1 MGKTDKEKAKEKE
14 KSAAKAMAKGKAP
27 RALKPKAGAP
37 KKKKWSS
44 SKQKE
49 KLNNAVFWTKN
60 AHDKLIKDI
69 ISKEPYV
76 TPSLVSS
83 KLKINVSCAREAL
96 KELREEEQIVPSTEY
111 NAKYC
116 CFVRGPKFVAHVD
129 EKKKDGSAAG
139 GDKKGGKGKGPAKAD
154 KPKKK

>member
-1 MGKTDKEKAKEKE
+1 MGKTDKQKANEKAKGAVK
-14 KSAAKAMAKGKAP
+14 AKAKDKVP
-27 RALKPKAGAP
+27 KILKPGSGAP

-49 KLNNAVFWTKN
+49 KLNLTVFWTQKN
-60 AHDKLIKDI
+60 HEKLVQDIVAHNA
-69 ISKEPYV
+69 YV
-76 TPSLVSS
+76 TPSIVSD

-96 KELREEEQIVPSTEY
+96 KELLDNGVIQPSVEY

-116 CFVRGPKFVAHVD
+116 CFVRGPKFVAQVD
-129 EKKKDGSAAG
+129 EKKKDAAG
-139 GDKKGGKGKGPAKAD
+139 GASKGGKGKGPAKAE

>member
-1 MGKTDKEKAKEKE
+1 MCKTDKEKAKEKE

-49 KLNNAVFWTKN
+49 KLNNAVFWTKS
-60 AHDKLIKDI
+60 AHDKLMKDI
-69 ISKEPYV
+69 IAKEPYV
-76 TPSLVSS
+76 TPSMISS

-111 NAKYC
+111 NDKYC
-116 CFVRGPKFVAHVD
+116 CFVRGPKFVAQVD

-139 GDKKGGKGKGPAKAD
+139 GDKKGGKSKGPAKAE

>member
-14 KSAAKAMAKGKAP
+14 KSAAKAMAKGKGP
-27 RALKPKAGAP
+27 RALKPKGGAP

-49 KLNNAVFWTKN
+49 KLNNAVFWTKS
-60 AHDKLIKDI
+60 AHDKLMKDI
-69 ISKEPYV
+69 IAKEPYV
-76 TPSLVSS
+76 TPSMISS

-96 KELREEEQIVPSTEY
+96 KELREGEQIVPSTEY

-116 CFVRGPKFVAHVD
+116 CFVRGPNFVAQVD
-129 EKKKDGSAAG
+129 EKKKDTNAAG
-139 GDKKGGKGKGPAKAD
+139 AGQKGGKKGPSKAD

>member
-1 MGKTDKEKAKEKE
+1 M
-14 KSAAKAMAKGKAP
+14 
-27 RALKPKAGAP
+27 
-37 KKKKWSS
+37 
-44 SKQKE
+44 
-49 KLNNAVFWTKN
+49 
-60 AHDKLIKDI
+60 KDI
-69 ISKEPYV
+69 IAKEPYV
-76 TPSLVSS
+76 TPSMISS

-96 KELREEEQIVPSTEY
+96 KELREGEQIVPSTEY

-139 GDKKGGKGKGPAKAD
+139 GDKKGDKGKGPDKAE